1 MSTTGSAIPAEQVKT
16 LRDQTGAGMMEC
28 KNALKEAS
36 GDLEK
41 AVKLLRERGAA
52 SAARKS
58 TRETREGRVGSYIHA
73 GGKIGVLVELSC
85 ETDFVARTPQ
95 FQELLDELAMQ
106 IAATSPTY
114 ISREEVPAEK
124 VAEERAI
131 LEKQVDPKK
140 PPQIREKIV
149 EGKLTSF
156 YEQVCLLDQI
166 YIRDSK
172 KRIQDLLTEKIA
184 TIKENIRI
192 RRFARFVLG
201 E

>member
-1 MSTTGSAIPAEQVKT
+1 MSPMDTIPAEQVKT

-95 FQELLDELAMQ
+95 FQELLDEIAMQ

-124 VAEERAI
+124 VAEEREI

-149 EGKLTSF
+149 AGKLTSF

-172 KRIQDLLTEKIA
+172 KRIQDILTEKIA

>member
-1 MSTTGSAIPAEQVKT
+1 MSAMETISAGQVKV

-28 KNALKEAS
+28 KQALKETG
-36 GDLEK
+36 GDVDK
-41 AVKLLRERGAA
+41 AVKWLRERGAA

-58 TRETREGRVGSYIHA
+58 SRETSDGRIGSYIHA
-73 GGKIGVLVELSC
+73 GGRIGVLVELAC

-95 FQELLDELAMQ
+95 FQSLLDEIAMQ
-106 IAATSPTY
+106 VAAANPSY
-114 ISREEVPAEK
+114 ISREEVPPER

-149 EGKLTSF
+149 DGKINAF
-156 YEQVCLLDQI
+156 YEQVCLLDQV
-166 YIRDSK
+166 YVRDSK
-172 KRIQDLLTEKIA
+172 KKIQDLLTENIA

-192 RRFARFVLG
+192 RRFARFALG